1 MPQPILVF
9 IEVSNGA
16 IKKLSLEA
24 VSEAKRQADK
34 IQSEV
39 IGLLVGYQIEGL
51 AKGVGAYGASK
62 VFVVDGKDFQAY
74 TTAAYTKAL
83 NQAITKVNPLAVFMS
98 ATPVGKDLGGSVAS
112 AFQSSAA
119 QDCIGISYE
128 GNFIVRRPVYAGK
141 AIVTIKINKSPAV
154 ITLRPKM
161 FPASAGP
168 DDSKSPVVEKL
179 DVALGADD
187 RRMVF
192 KEAVKAE
199 GKKMPLT
206 EADIIVSGGRGM
218 KGPENYKILEE
229 LAETVNGAVGAS
241 RAAVDSGW
249 RPHDDQV
256 GQTGKTVCPTV
267 YIACGISGAIQHLA
281 GMSSSKC
288 IVAINKDPEA
298 PIFKVANYGVVGDLF
313 EVVPVLT
320 QEIKK
325 IKK

>member
-1 MPQPILVF
+1 MSILVF
-9 IEVSNGA
+9 AEVSNGA
-16 IKKLSLEA
+16 IKKSSLEA

-34 IQSEV
+34 LNTDV
-39 IGLLVGYQIEGL
+39 VALMVGHQIEGL
-51 AKGVGAYGASK
+51 AKDIGAYGVSK
-62 VFVVDGKDFQAY
+62 ILLADSKDFQAY
-74 TTAAYTKAL
+74 TTAAYTKVL
-83 NQAITKVNPLAVFMS
+83 NQAIDKVKPTAVFLS
-98 ATPVGKDLGGSVAS
+98 ATPVGKDLGGSATS
-112 AFQSSAA
+112 AAQTSAA
-119 QDCIGISYE
+119 QDCISVTYDN
-128 GNFIVRRPVYAGK
+128 NFIVRRPVYAGK
-141 AIVTIKINKSPAV
+141 AIITIKINKSPAI

-161 FPASAGP
+161 FALGAP
-168 DDSKSPVVEKL
+168 DTSKNAVIEKL
-179 DVALGADD
+179 DVALDANDQ
-187 RRMVF
+187 RVVF
-192 KEAVKAE
+192 KEAVKSG
-199 GKKMPLT
+199 GKKVPLT

-218 KGPENYKILEE
+218 KGPENYKMLEE

-288 IVAINKDPEA
+288 IVAVNKDPEA
-298 PIFKVANYGVVGDLF
+298 PIFKIANYGVVGDLF
-313 EVVPVLT
+313 EVVPALN

>member
-1 MPQPILVF
+1 MSQPILVF

-16 IKKLSLEA
+16 VKKLSLEA
-24 VSEAKRQADK
+24 LSEAKRQADK
-34 IQSEV
+34 TQSEV
-39 IGLLVGYQIEGL
+39 IGLLVGHQVESLAQGL
-51 AKGVGAYGASK
+51 GAYGAGK
-62 VFVVDGKDFQAY
+62 VLVVDAKEFQAY

-83 NQAITKVNPLAVFMS
+83 NQAVEKVKPLAVFMS
-98 ATPVGKDLGGSVAS
+98 ATPVGKDLSGSVGS
-112 AFQSSAA
+112 ALQTSAA
-119 QDCIGISYE
+119 QDCISVSYD
-128 GNFIVRRPVYAGK
+128 NSFIVRRPVYAGK
-141 AIVTIKINKSPAV
+141 AIVTIKINKSPAI

-161 FPASAGP
+161 FPLSAP
-168 DDSKSPVVEKL
+168 DASKSAAVEKL
-179 DVALGADD
+179 AVSLDANDLRV
-187 RRMVF
+187 VF
-192 KEAVKAE
+192 KKAVKS
-199 GKKMPLT
+199 GDKKMPLT

-229 LAETVNGAVGAS
+229 LAATVNGAVGAS

-320 QEIKK
+320 QEIRK